1 MPMNPRNVTKIKLI
15 YIPASMVNSLLKAY
29 HSGPLGGHFGIR
41 RTYYKLKSK
50 YWWSAMKHSIAR
62 YVKSCLPC
70 QQYNVS
76 RFKKTGL
83 LCPIETP
90 DGSFQLLGIDY
101 CGPFKRTPR
110 DNQYVLCITDYFTR
124 WITAVVLPDCTAQTT
139 AQTIFNKYICR
150 YGVPISILTDQGTH
164 FNNQLMDSIS
174 RLIGYNHILST
185 VYHPQSNGM
194 VERFNATFVPQL
206 AKLQDRE
213 NNNWDEYLQSV
224 VFAYNTGLHAATQY
238 SPFQLQFGREPRM
251 PTDAPSNYV
260 FYKPSDYYFQ
270 LQKSLKIIRQNAQNQ
285 SIYSHMNSKINYDK
299 NRSNPQYAISDQVL
313 VRFHGPRSK
322 LGPRYSLTPKIIIQ
336 KQHPIYWVRDQ
347 LNDLVTRVH
356 VNDMRPILLS

>member
-1 MPMNPRNVTKIKLI
+1 
-15 YIPASMVNSLLKAY
+15 
-29 HSGPLGGHFGIR
+29 
-41 RTYYKLKSK
+41 
-50 YWWSAMKHSIAR
+50 MKHSIAR

-76 RFKKTGL
+76 RFKKPGL
-83 LCPIETP
+83 FCPVETP
-90 DGSFQLLGIDY
+90 DGPFQLLGIDY

-110 DNQYVLCITDYFTR
+110 DNQYILCITDYFTR
-124 WITAVVLPDCTAQTT
+124 WITAVALPNCTAQTT
-139 AQTIFNKYICR
+139 AQTIFNEYICR

-164 FNNQLMDSIS
+164 FNNQLMDSMT

-260 FYKPSDYYFQ
+260 FYKPHQITIFNYRRVLRLFN
-270 LQKSLKIIRQNAQNQ
+270 KMLKI
-285 SIYSHMNSKINYDK
+285 
-299 NRSNPQYAISDQVL
+299 NR
-313 VRFHGPRSK
+313 F
-322 LGPRYSLTPKIIIQ
+322 
-336 KQHPIYWVRDQ
+336 
-347 LNDLVTRVH
+347 
-356 VNDMRPILLS
+356 ILI